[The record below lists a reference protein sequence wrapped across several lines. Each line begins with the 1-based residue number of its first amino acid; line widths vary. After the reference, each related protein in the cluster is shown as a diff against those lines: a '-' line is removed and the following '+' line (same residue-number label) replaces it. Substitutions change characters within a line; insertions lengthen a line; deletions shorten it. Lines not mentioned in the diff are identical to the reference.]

1 MKQRISTRAIN
12 QHLRFCSFM
21 YIKNMHSLYRNTK
34 HNPLRTTRLCATCFV
49 ERRMPK
55 NKVNVRPTVA
65 EDVLR
70 PSELDLNW
78 SLSPL
83 VKGWMRLIAIDPI
96 APKNKWHW
104 LLWMAHRLLCFTF
117 TVGINAYIVLSFYS
131 ETTYTEFFS
140 TNKPTKTSQ
149 WNTWID
155 YVNTA
160 IHAVGV
166 HFYLLLLFPKKWNR
180 LKVSLDNAEYQL
192 SFPQTSSLNTYP
204 RFRNISRVS
213 IALIVFLVSCII
225 NLDKC

>member
-1 MKQRISTRAIN
+1 M
-12 QHLRFCSFM
+12 
-21 YIKNMHSLYRNTK
+21 YRNTK
-34 HNPLRTTRLCATCFV
+34 QNLLRTTRLCATCFV

-55 NKVNVRPTVA
+55 NKVNVRPTVV
-65 EDVLR
+65 EDVL

-117 TVGINAYIVLSFYS
+117 TVGINTYIVFSFYS
-131 ETTYTEFFS
+131 ETTFTEFFS

-160 IHAVGV
+160 IHAVSV
-166 HFYLLLLFPKKWNR
+166 HLYLLLLFPKKWNR
-180 LKVSLDNAEYQL
+180 LKESLDNAEYQL
-192 SFPQTSSLNTYP
+192 SFPQTSSSLNTIYL

-213 IALIVFLVSCII
+213 IALIVLLVSCI
-225 NLDKC
+225 NLDKY